1 MRISDWRDVCSSDL
15 NYFVLSQFLVESIA
29 LCLIGGG
36 IGLFLVFLLT
46 LIFSTFTGFALT
58 LTMGNITLGLMIS
71 IIIGLV
77 AGYCPAYSA
86 ARLDPVD
93 AIRRSEE
100 HTPELQ
106 SLMRITYAVFCLKK
120 K

>member
-1 MRISDWRDVCSSDL
+1 MLLGGFVIANIMFVSVKERTNIIGIQKSL
-15 NYFVLSQFLVESIA
+15 GAKNYFVLSQFLVESIA

-71 IIIGLV
+71 IIIGLF
-77 AGYCPAYSA
+77 ADYWPAYSA
-86 ARLDPVD
+86 ARL
-93 AIRRSEE
+93 
-100 HTPELQ
+100 
-106 SLMRITYAVFCLKK
+106 
-120 K
+120 